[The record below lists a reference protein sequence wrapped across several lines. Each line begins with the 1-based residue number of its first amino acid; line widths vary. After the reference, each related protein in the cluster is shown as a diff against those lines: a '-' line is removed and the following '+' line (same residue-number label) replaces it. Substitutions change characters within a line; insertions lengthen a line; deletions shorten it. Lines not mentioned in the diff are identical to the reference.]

1 MKILQ
6 TLIITSVFQI
16 GFSQIH
22 STDSL
27 YTVTNTTLAYKVIK
41 KDTLKLDLYKPKHF
55 NDSKPLVIYVHGG
68 GFASGSRDESH
79 TIQFCTKLAEH
90 GFPVASISYR
100 LTMKNKGFGC
110 DIKAKEKLKAFD
122 KASED
127 ISYATKFLM
136 KNSKDLKINTDNIV
150 LAGTSS
156 GAEAILNLVY
166 LYDNNILPKNHK
178 FAGVISL
185 TGALTSLDNI
195 NASTAIPT
203 QLFHGTNDNLVP
215 YYIAAHHF
223 CEEADSGYL
232 LLYGSRAIADRLK
245 GLGKSYFLTSFIA
258 EPHQRS
264 SVPMH
269 NHFNDIL
276 DFLNHDVI
284 NNNIRQTERVLG
296 F

>member
-6 TLIITSVFQI
+6 TLIIVSVFQI
-16 GFSQIH
+16 SFSQIH

-27 YTVTNTTLAYKVIK
+27 NAVTSSTHVYKVIK
-41 KDTLKLDLYKPKHF
+41 KDTLKLDLYKPKYF
-55 NDSKPLVIYVHGG
+55 NDSKPILIYVHGG
-68 GFASGSRDESH
+68 GFASGSRNESH
-79 TIQFCTKLAEH
+79 TVEFCNKLAEH

-100 LTMKNKGFGC
+100 LTMKNKGLGC
-110 DIKAKEKLKAFD
+110 NVKVKEKLKAFNR
-122 KASED
+122 ASED
-127 ISYATKFLM
+127 ISYAAKFLI
-136 KNSKDLKINTDNIV
+136 KNSKNLKINTNNIV
-150 LAGTSS
+150 LAGNSS

-166 LYDNNILPKNHK
+166 VYDNDILPKHYK
-178 FAGVISL
+178 FGGVISL
-185 TGALTSLDNI
+185 TGAVISLENI
-195 NASTAIPT
+195 NTSTAIPT

-223 CEEADSGYL
+223 CEEEDTGYL

-245 GLGKSYFLTSFIA
+245 GLGKSYFLTSIVA

-264 SVPMH
+264 SAPMH

-276 DFLNHDVI
+276 DFLNNDI
-284 NNNIRQTERVLG
+284 IDNNIRQTERILG